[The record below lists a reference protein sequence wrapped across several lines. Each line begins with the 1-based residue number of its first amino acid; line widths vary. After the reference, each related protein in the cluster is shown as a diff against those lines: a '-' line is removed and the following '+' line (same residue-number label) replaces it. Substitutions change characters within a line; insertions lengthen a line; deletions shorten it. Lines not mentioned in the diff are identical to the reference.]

1 MSFYRTMYKIFAPVV
16 RLFYRMEIV
25 GAENIPENGCILASN
40 HTAFDDVLILSAA
53 ARRQVRYMA
62 KKELFRIPL
71 LAQLITALGA
81 YPVNRGGADV
91 GSIKRTIRML
101 EDGELI
107 GIFPQGHRH
116 GKTDPRTTEVK
127 GGIGMIAYHTKS
139 DVIPVFLDSR
149 WGKTCIFRHN
159 TVIFGKPIPYDSLG
173 FVNGGV
179 KEYQNTAEYI
189 FRKVCTLKYGEPEE
203 DAIAEDAAAEEKTD
217 SHIETAGK
225 EHRS

>member
-16 RLFYRMEIV
+16 RWAYRLDTV
-25 GAENIPENGCILASN
+25 HAENLPDTGCILASN
-40 HTAFDDVLILSAA
+40 HTAFDDVLIISAA

-62 KKELFRIPL
+62 KKELFKIPL
-71 LAQLITALGA
+71 LAQLITGLGA

-91 GSIKRTIRML
+91 GSIKRTIHML
-101 EDGELI
+101 EEGELI

-116 GKTDPRTTEVK
+116 GKMDPRTTEVK

-149 WGKTCIFRHN
+149 WGKTCIFRRN
-159 TVIFGKPIPYDSLG
+159 TVIFGKPIPYDELG

-179 KEYQNTAEYI
+179 KEYQYAAELI
-189 FRKVCTLKYGEPEE
+189 FKKICALKYGEEEAVPETE
-203 DAIAEDAAAEEKTD
+203 AAE
-217 SHIETAGK
+217 
-225 EHRS
+225 

>member
-16 RLFYRMEIV
+16 RWAYRLQAV
-25 GAENIPENGCILASN
+25 HAENLPDTGCILASN
-40 HTAFDDVLILSAA
+40 HTAFDDVLIISAA

-62 KKELFRIPL
+62 KKELFKIPL
-71 LAQLITALGA
+71 LAQLITGLGA

-101 EDGELI
+101 EEGELI

-116 GKTDPRTTEVK
+116 GRSDPRTTEVK

-149 WGKTCIFRHN
+149 RGKTGIFRRN
-159 TVIFGKPIPYDSLG
+159 TVIFGKPIPYDQLG

-179 KEYQNTAEYI
+179 KEYQHAAELI
-189 FRKVCTLKYGEPEE
+189 FKKVCALKYGEEGAAPETGE
-203 DAIAEDAAAEEKTD
+203 AE
-217 SHIETAGK
+217 
-225 EHRS
+225 